1 MPKGQ
6 SEILTDYKIL
16 TSPFN
21 NFIFFLLVLF
31 FYLLA
36 FFYIYLN
43 YIFFLP
49 FFCYIY
55 REKKFAVRLDI
66 LLIIFHCRVLRF
78 FFVFFCFFSI
88 CSAENFHWFLFDLF
102 SIKIFFLLLV
112 ILCWVGCILL
122 YFD

>member
-78 FFVFFCFFSI
+78 FFVFILFFLDLFCRKFSLV
-88 CSAENFHWFLFDLF
+88 LFDLF
-102 SIKIFFLLLV
+102 SIKIFFLLV